1 MFDTEKEGNY
11 LLAIRATLE
20 AGQEIM
26 KVYNSD
32 NFQVEIKAD
41 NSPLTQADRAA
52 HNKIMEYLQ
61 QTSIPVLSEE
71 GRTIPWDE
79 RKQWRQLWIVD
90 PLDGTKEFI
99 KRNGDFTV
107 NIALVQDGIPIF
119 GLVYLPVEKTLYMGL
134 KDKGAFKIKN
144 ITTFESISVDEWEK
158 TAIRLPDYQGNRP
171 FSVVASLSH
180 MSPETQ
186 EFIDELKIK
195 HHDLQLFSRGS
206 SLKLCA
212 VAEGSAD
219 VYPRFA
225 PTMEWDT
232 AAGQALVEAAGG
244 KVLQVNGEPLTYNR
258 KDLLNPFFIAL
269 LKES

>member
-1 MFDTEKEGNY
+1 MIDAEKEKIY
-11 LLAIRATLE
+11 LLAIRAALQAGLE
-20 AGQEIM
+20 IIQ
-26 KVYNSD
+26 VYNSN

-41 NSPLTQADRAA
+41 NSPLTRADRAA

-71 GRTIPWDE
+71 GRNIPWDE
-79 RKQWRQLWIVD
+79 RKQWKQLWIVD

-144 ITTFESISVDEWEK
+144 ITVFEFNSWDGLEK
-158 TAIRLPDYQGNRP
+158 SAIRLPDNKDNRP
-171 FSVVASLSH
+171 FTVVASLSH
-180 MSPETQ
+180 LSPETQ
-186 EFIDELKIK
+186 EFIDEFKIK
-195 HHDLQLFSRGS
+195 HNNMQLFSRGS

-244 KVLQVNGEPLTYNR
+244 KVLQVNGAPLTYNR
-258 KDLLNPFFIAL
+258 KDLLNPFFITRM
-269 LKES
+269 KET